1 MIIECDVTEIKE
13 PRVNV
18 MVRVPPSDELF
29 FLAHKV
35 VLAMRL
41 AGVRFDDA
49 QFYRPMRGEDEPL
62 RSCGGHATCCSLFF
76 G

>member
-1 MIIECDVTEIKE
+1 VL
-13 PRVNV
+13 
-18 MVRVPPSDELF
+18 PSDELF

-49 QFYRPMRGEDEPL
+49 QFYARANAGEDEPL